1 MRKPAYNALEIARS
15 VVVVILERSGI
26 DLINCRDLPP
36 LTDHYR
42 FAVERRGH
50 LWKGLIARSRGEVSQ
65 ILRNGCSDRKFRE
78 PAVNQKIK
86 ETECRS

>member
-1 MRKPAYNALEIARS
+1 MRFEHEAAPI
-15 VVVVILERSGI
+15 GI
-26 DLINCRDLPP
+26 DERVALSAFDLFAGVIAAR
-36 LTDHYR
+36 R

-65 ILRNGCSDRKFRE
+65 ILRNGCSDGKFRE